1 MNEHLLL
8 VEDDDAIAVALRLH
22 LEGAGYRLHREADGQ
37 QAMAAIDR
45 QRFDLVLLDLM
56 LPGADG
62 WHVIRQAREWA
73 PRLPIIVVTARTNEH
88 DRVEVLAL
96 GADDVMG
103 KPFSMRE
110 LLARITAAL
119 RRTAVENA
127 RSERLPV
134 QEGELTVDPSRM
146 SVIVAGQPADLTP
159 LEFKLLMTL
168 VEERE
173 RAVSRDE
180 IFRRVWGA
188 ERAHGDRSV
197 DVLVRRLRRKV
208 DEVGGA
214 YTYIQTLHGVGYRFL
229 TTARRLPAAGAGG
242 FPGPAP
248 EPADALRPSRGAPV
262 PPAAPRAS

>member
-1 MNEHLLL
+1 MVSGPSTTLEPATTAGAASRRNTAANGQ
-8 VEDDDAIAVALRLH
+8 DALKAA
-22 LEGAGYRLHREADGQ
+22 REERPD
-37 QAMAAIDR
+37 
-45 QRFDLVLLDLM
+45 VVVLDLM

-88 DRVEVLAL
+88 DRVEVLAH

-134 QEGELTVDPSRM
+134 QEGELSIDPARM
-146 SVIVAGQPADLTP
+146 SVIVAGRPADLTP
-159 LEFKLLMTL
+159 LEFKLLLTL

-173 RAVSRDE
+173 RALSRDE

-229 TTARRLPAAGAGG
+229 TTPRRLPVAVPAAL
-242 FPGPAP
+242 PGPAP
-248 EPADALRPSRGAPV
+248 DPAGLLRPSRGAPV

>member
-1 MNEHLLL
+1 MRILI
-8 VEDDDAIAVALRLH
+8 VEDDESTAEAMAFHLRTAGMEPTVVGDGLAGLRALRT
-22 LEGAGYRLHREADGQ
+22 ATPD
-37 QAMAAIDR
+37 
-45 QRFDLVLLDLM
+45 VVVLDLM